1 MLFLCRR
8 SSTVSD
14 FLDRLLC
21 LLCPSLLINC
31 LPFRLL
37 CRLSTVAVYCVHI
50 LSTIAV
56 AILLRCPS
64 TVIDRRQASSLS
76 VVIILRHRQPSS
88 VVYCFQLCS
97 PSSVAATVRR
107 LRFRCAFVDITPC
120 LGLRRMSIVV
130 LLLCVSIVAMMT
142 ESVHL

>member
-64 TVIDRRQASSLS
+64 TVITVVKHHHIYPSSSSFVIVNRLQSSTVFNSAVRRQLPLPSAVFVFVARLSTSLPVLVFVGCPLLSSYY
-76 VVIILRHRQPSS
+76 V
-88 VVYCFQLCS
+88 S
-97 PSSVAATVRR
+97 P
-107 LRFRCAFVDITPC
+107 
-120 LGLRRMSIVV
+120 
-130 LLLCVSIVAMMT
+130 LLP
-142 ESVHL
+142 

>member
-1 MLFLCRR
+1 V
-8 SSTVSD
+8 STVPVAAHQLFAVSSAVSIVNCR
-14 FLDRLLC
+14 RLLC
-21 LLCPSLLINC
+21 SYIVNYRRCYSSSL
-31 LPFRLL
+31 P
-37 CRLSTVAVYCVHI
+37 VH
-50 LSTIAV
+50 
-56 AILLRCPS
+56 CHY
-64 TVIDRRQASSLS
+64 RRQASSYLS